1 MKERIDAV
9 LDSTARLQEIR
20 TRITAIDAERAAL
33 ETEAAE
39 IMQRIGVGH
48 AADWKDARLP
58 LPRRIISFFASRP
71 TEQFRVSA
79 IGQALGMTHRRDLQT
94 LRGTLSRLT
103 WENRIARIGPW
114 TYMGKPGVV

>member
-1 MKERIDAV
+1 MNQRIDAV

-20 TRITAIDAERAAL
+20 SRIAAIDEERAAL
-33 ETEAAE
+33 EAEAAE
-39 IMQRIGVGH
+39 ILQRIGVGH

-71 TEQFRVSA
+71 AEQFPVRVGHEA
-79 IGQALGMTHRRDLQT
+79 GHVVHLQT

-103 WENRIARIGPW
+103 WENRIARIGPG